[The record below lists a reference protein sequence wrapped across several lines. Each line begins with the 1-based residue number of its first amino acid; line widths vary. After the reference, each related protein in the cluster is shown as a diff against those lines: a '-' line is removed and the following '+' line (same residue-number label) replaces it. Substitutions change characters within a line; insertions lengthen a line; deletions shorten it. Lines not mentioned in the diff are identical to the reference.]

1 MDRVLNWPYF
11 RNRAIVA
18 SFRFGWMIVI
28 MWDGMRT
35 QFHQGRVEQPAVLVK
50 IRAASRVSM
59 CRIPEHKGKFYPERT
74 NHDQQTSYG

>member
-11 RNRAIVA
+11 LNRAIVG

-35 QFHQGRVEQPAVLVK
+35 QFHQGRVL
-50 IRAASRVSM
+50 
-59 CRIPEHKGKFYPERT
+59 H
-74 NHDQQTSYG
+74 